1 MRPHSIFIYLG
12 KEKKKKKKTLEV
24 EHYRAY
30 QCQSTSLTVSGS
42 SQSTGK
48 AS

>member
-1 MRPHSIFIYLG
+1 MRPHNIFIYLG
-12 KEKKKKKKTLEV
+12 KEKKTKTLEV